1 MSDFS
6 VIDIEPSW
14 VLDDE
19 PMGTKEKAWVEM
31 PGDPQPW
38 LFKFSR
44 INEGIATGEHWAEKV
59 AAEIAALLG
68 IPHADVELARFEGRL
83 GSLTRKFDALS
94 DPGVE
99 LVHGNE
105 LLEGVVEGYDR
116 YKFRGQ
122 HDHTLQHILAV
133 VDRIIGTEPRRRET
147 AFRTIGGFI
156 LLDALV
162 LNTDRHHENWAMLR
176 QTVDGGQAHHWI
188 APSFD
193 HASSL
198 GRELTENRLKEWA
211 HEPWRVEWY
220 AKRTRS
226 GVYLKTEGRHGE
238 NPLHLAE
245 VAHRR

>member
-1 MSDFS
+1 
-6 VIDIEPSW
+6 
-14 VLDDE
+14 
-19 PMGTKEKAWVEM
+19 
-31 PGDPQPW
+31 
-38 LFKFSR
+38 
-44 INEGIATGEHWAEKV
+44 
-59 AAEIAALLG
+59 
-68 IPHADVELARFEGRL
+68 
-83 GSLTRKFDALS
+83 
-94 DPGVE
+94 
-99 LVHGNE
+99 
-105 LLEGVVEGYDR
+105 LEGVVEGYDR

-133 VDRIIGTEPRRRET
+133 VDRIIGTEPQRRET

-156 LLDALV
+156 LLDALI

-198 GRELTENRLKEWA
+198 GRELTEKRLKEWA

-220 AKRTRS
+220 AKRARG

-245 VAHRR
+245 VAHRRWGEYLTPWIRCLQRVGYEPSLRVVDRLPVGCIGERSREFTKKLLTYTHGRLRELK